1 MSIKG
6 VKIIQ
11 TIVPHTLQENTECAL
26 RNNRIKHLINVESID
41 IMITCK
47 WERMW
52 IYQTRLN
59 MITNTILIY
68 VYSAGSL
75 LKNNKRAMTL
85 TRASFAGTGQ
95 FAGHFLGRNK
105 ATWED
110 MYQSMIGELY
120 RQSKW
125 VMIEEKMSR
134 NELLWVHFRVQLAKK
149 SWV

>member
-1 MSIKG
+1 
-6 VKIIQ
+6 
-11 TIVPHTLQENTECAL
+11 
-26 RNNRIKHLINVESID
+26 
-41 IMITCK
+41 
-47 WERMW
+47 
-52 IYQTRLN
+52 

-120 RQSKW
+120 RQSK
-125 VMIEEKMSR
+125 
-134 NELLWVHFRVQLAKK
+134 
-149 SWV
+149 